1 MSTKNQA
8 IKLPPG
14 EKLPHSSVSVKELK
28 NAEIAFDF
36 KTVTTQP
43 LQPLLQAKYDDGA
56 LLISAIIFIAEKEDV
71 DPDSIFVTC
80 QSVISGSGLP
90 QLDVF
95 IVYNAEEIKAKKFQ
109 GYRVDITI
117 DTPPENLEQIEA
129 FLWDEDPVTSRG
141 TVTFPVGR

>member
-1 MSTKNQA
+1 MSTTDQA

-14 EKLPHSSVSVKELK
+14 VRLPHSSVKVKELK

-36 KTVTTQP
+36 KTTTTQP

-71 DPDSIFVTC
+71 DPESIFVTC
-80 QSVISGSGLP
+80 QPVISGAGLP
-90 QLDVF
+90 QLDLF
-95 IVYNAEEIKAKKFQ
+95 IVYNAEEIRARKFQ

-117 DTPPENLEQIEA
+117 DNPPENLEQIEA

-141 TVTFPVGR
+141 TVTSPVGR